1 MCKITTLLCPGRV
14 HAPEPGAA
22 RQDLALRRVRWLS
35 LAIGKKSGGII
46 EAYVVKM
53 FYFAL
58 FRCKKCCYILFFVVI
73 NA

>member
-14 HAPEPGAA
+14 HAAEPGEA
-22 RQDLALRRVRWLS
+22 RQALRRVRWLS
-35 LAIGKKSGGII
+35 LAVGERSGGII

-58 FRCKKCCYILFFVVI
+58 FRCKKCYYILIFVVI
-73 NA
+73 IV